1 MNTPHTTRLLSLLIA
16 VALFAAACAGSDSVS
31 LTSGAAADESLSD
44 VADGA
49 VDAAMEDAATEDEA
63 ETEEVATGNASSRTV
78 TEGEG
83 ASAPVAP
90 PAEPLGSGVAAPEIQ
105 PVDLGRDIIF
115 TANVE
120 TAVTNVAQAS
130 AQATEIV
137 SRFGGLLFGQQSSSN
152 PSPTSVL
159 TFKVQP
165 TDFQAVLAELGQLG
179 EVRNQNISADDVTER
194 VVDLESR
201 ITTAEASVQRLRGF
215 LEDANDLDTIA
226 SLENQLLQ
234 RETNL
239 EQLKGQLRTIQD
251 RVDLATIVLTIVE
264 TLSRPQVQLEVSGYN
279 GDDDGVSC
287 PGQFGSQETDLGET
301 MTLCYEV
308 INVGDTPLTNF
319 TLSDPVAGFDSV
331 ADLTVV
337 FGDPGVALES
347 GDSFILAWAFEPERS
362 RRSVA
367 RLGATPVGEDGAA
380 LSSGPIA
387 NTQNFFV
394 SATDPGGVPS
404 FSEGLEGSWNAL
416 KTLGQILLV
425 VIGALLPFIW
435 LLILAALAWRWL
447 RSRRKQR
454 ASAGLATTR
463 AQEPPPEPTTPDQ
476 PIETR
481 H

>member
-1 MNTPHTTRLLSLLIA
+1 MNITKALPTILLLSFALLA
-16 VALFAAACAGSDSVS
+16 TACSGASETFSTVADTASDASSSFDGDDAGSF
-31 LTSGAAADESLSD
+31 GGE
-44 VADGA
+44 
-49 VDAAMEDAATEDEA
+49 AMEERAISIDAESAP
-63 ETEEVATGNASSRTV
+63 
-78 TEGEG
+78 
-83 ASAPVAP
+83 ASAPVEP
-90 PAEPLGSGVAAPEIQ
+90 PVSPDLVTGLAAPEIQ
-105 PVDLGRDIIF
+105 PIDLGRDIIF

-120 TAVTNVAQAS
+120 TAVPNVAQAS

-165 TDFQAVLAELGQLG
+165 SDFQAVLAELGQLG

-194 VVDLESR
+194 VVDLQSR

-215 LEDANDLDTIA
+215 LEDANDLETIA

-239 EQLKGQLRTIQD
+239 ETLKGQLRTIQD

-264 TLSRPQVQLEVSGYN
+264 TLSRPQVQLEVSGYA
-279 GDDDGVSC
+279 GDDGGVSC
-287 PGQFGSQETDLGET
+287 PGQFGSQETDRGER

-319 TLSDPVAGFDSV
+319 TLTDPVAGFDSI
-331 ADLTVV
+331 ADLIVV
-337 FGDPGVALES
+337 FGDPTAQLAS
-347 GDSFILAWAFEPERS
+347 GDSFILAAEFEPERS

-380 LSSGPIA
+380 LSSGPVA
-387 NTQNFFV
+387 NTQDFFV
-394 SATDPGGVPS
+394 SVSDPGGVPS
-404 FSEGLEGSWNAL
+404 FTEGLEASWNAL

-435 LLILAALAWRWL
+435 LPILAYLAWRWL
-447 RSRRKQR
+447 RSRRDRHPRQ
-454 ASAGLATTR
+454 
-463 AQEPPPEPTTPDQ
+463 TPDEYPRSTQ
-476 PIETR
+476 PDPPAPREP
-481 H
+481 HDAAH